1 MAGTKAS
8 GGRNA
13 KSRTMLLVEGTF
25 RKDRH
30 KDLATPAPPAGKPP
44 RPKTLSG
51 PARTEWDRM
60 VVRLERSQTLSL
72 VDDAALYQYAQLFA
86 ETEAIRT
93 DRAALKELS
102 ATLMTAIQRLRV
114 DALVDAAAEIV
125 KLQFLLA
132 KHTAQLRQG
141 HMALRQ
147 YLVEFGMTP
156 AARTRVTAQPD
167 EAHTPLNPLDR
178 FTKGRA

>member
-1 MAGTKAS
+1 MPGTKAS

-13 KSRTMLLVEGTF
+13 KSRALLLLEGTF

-30 KDLATPAPPAGKPP
+30 TKLATPAPPAGKPP
-44 RPKTLSG
+44 RPKTLTG
-51 PARTEWDRM
+51 TARTEWDRM
-60 VVRLERSQTLSL
+60 VARLDQLQTLST
-72 VDDAALYQYAQLFA
+72 VDDAALYQYALLFA

-93 DRAALKELS
+93 DRLALKQLS
-102 ATLMTAIQRLRV
+102 ADLMTAIQRLKG
-114 DALVDAAAEIV
+114 DALVDAATEIV

-167 EAHTPLNPLDR
+167 DAHTPVNPVDR
-178 FTKGRA
+178 FTKARA